1 MKQIQIEAFGII
13 NSIIIYEIIIIYSFY
28 FLFKAIFKKS
38 LRSNIAIAVLFN
50 LISIISFY
58 KIQVVEKPFLPEDI
72 MLIGNAFEIA
82 NYGNLK

>member
-1 MKQIQIEAFGII
+1 M
-13 NSIIIYEIIIIYSFY
+13 
-28 FLFKAIFKKS
+28 
-38 LRSNIAIAVLFN
+38 LFN

-82 NYGNLK
+82 NYGNLKIEPILLFQIFLTISFCKQPVKSCQKMGLHIFADRL